1 MKPTAPILL
10 VEDSAIQR
18 VMLQRML
25 EQAGYAT
32 VTALDGAEGLLAAR
46 RHRPCLIITD
56 ISMPNMDGY
65 EMCRAVKQ
73 DPAIKHI
80 AVLILTGLD
89 DPREVIRGLNAGAD
103 NFLTK
108 SSDEARILERVAALL
123 ANSTPETDDGGPIE
137 VVFAGEPQ
145 TIHATRQQTVN
156 LLLSTY
162 ESAVRQN
169 RQLIETQQELKLL
182 NQHLEEKVRQRTRE
196 LEVANRAKSVFIANM
211 SHELRTPMNAIIG
224 MTELVLG
231 TQLDDTHR
239 EYLGIV
245 RDSSE
250 TLLFFINT
258 LLDFTQ
264 MEIGSLRVV
273 PRPFGLRAELERM
286 THSFT
291 AKARDQG
298 LAFSWRV
305 DDAVPNALFG
315 DFPRTRQ
322 ILVQLLANAFK
333 FTPKGAVTLEASLTA
348 QGEEHLTLRFSVRDT
363 GIGIDPK
370 EADLV
375 FESFVQGD
383 GSSTRKYGGAGL
395 GLSVVRGLC
404 RLLEG
409 RVWFTSV
416 PNEGSVFHCELPFQR
431 SPEEDATR
439 APSATA
445 GLTTNATVAASRPEP
460 GALIPE
466 MAPTLLV
473 ELGRMLEAND
483 LTAEQAS
490 ARFASF
496 LSHSPDHALAVEME
510 AAVRDLDF
518 DRARARWRELARR
531 WGIAGPA
538 GQG

>member
-32 VTALDGAEGLLAAR
+32 VAALDGAEGLMAAR

-73 DPAIKHI
+73 DPELKHI

-123 ANSTPETDDGGPIE
+123 SGSGAAPDDGGPIQ
-137 VVFAGEPQ
+137 VLFAGEPQ

-196 LEVANRAKSVFIANM
+196 LEVANRAKSVFISNM

-224 MTELVLG
+224 MTEVVLG
-231 TQLDDTHR
+231 TQLDDTNR
-239 EYLGIV
+239 EHLGIV

-264 MEIGSLRVV
+264 MEIGSLRLI
-273 PRPFGLRAELERM
+273 PRHFRLRAELERM
-286 THSFT
+286 VQSFI

-298 LAFSWRV
+298 LAFAWRV
-305 DDAVPNALFG
+305 DDAVPDALFG

-333 FTPKGAVTLEASLTA
+333 FTPQGEVTLEVASSKES
-348 QGEEHLTLRFSVRDT
+348 GERLTLCFSVRDT
-363 GIGIDPK
+363 GIGIDQK
-370 EADLV
+370 ESDAV

-395 GLSVVRGLC
+395 GLSVVRGLT

-409 RVWFTSV
+409 RVWFDSV
-416 PNEGSVFHCELPFQR
+416 PDQGSVFYCELPFQR
-431 SPEEDATR
+431 SSEDDAAR
-439 APSATA
+439 FASSRMARVAP
-445 GLTTNATVAASRPEP
+445 VAASRPEP
-460 GALIPE
+460 GAPAPE
-466 MAPTLLV
+466 MAPMLLV
-473 ELGRMLEAND
+473 ELGRMLEVND
-483 LTAEQAS
+483 LAAEQAC
-490 ARFASF
+490 ARFAN
-496 LSHSPDHALAVEME
+496 LLANSPEHALAAELA

-518 DRARARWRELARR
+518 DRARARWRDLAHR
-531 WGIAGPA
+531 WGIAVPA
-538 GQG
+538 GRD